1 MVHSFLL
8 LHCELSVLVK
18 KTQREYKTLTPYEL
32 TQLTKELFK
41 KISSKCAL
49 FLTTA
54 NQDNIQFYIKTIK
67 NQKYKK
73 PLDVHFD
80 NKLNLDTLTDLARET
95 PNKNLS

>member
-1 MVHSFLL
+1 MMRNKDGSLLSFANLWIISAR
-8 LHCELSVLVK
+8 EE

-67 NQKYKK
+67 N
-73 PLDVHFD
+73 
-80 NKLNLDTLTDLARET
+80 
-95 PNKNLS
+95 